1 MLRISLIL
9 IVTLSFLSVVAC
21 RSKSKTM
28 GNGLTADN
36 SNISEPEPREPKA
49 TAQEDL
55 IENKLKDITNQLQPI
70 FFDYDKATIRA
81 DQVSAVQNN
90 ATVLKKYLEANLV
103 LEGHC
108 DERGTEEYNLALG
121 ERRAKA
127 AKDYLMDLGV
137 DEKRI
142 KTISYGES
150 RPFAYEHNENAWQ
163 QNRRGQPM
171 AVIRA
176 DEEKSNQ

>member
-1 MLRISLIL
+1 M
-9 IVTLSFLSVVAC
+9 
-21 RSKSKTM
+21 
-28 GNGLTADN
+28 
-36 SNISEPEPREPKA
+36 

-55 IENKLKDITNQLQPI
+55 IENKLKDITGQLQPI
-70 FFDYDKATIRA
+70 FFDYDQSTIRS

-90 ATVLKKYLEANLV
+90 AAVLKKFLEANLL

-127 AKDYLMDLGV
+127 VKDYLMDLGV
-137 DEKRI
+137 EEKRI

-163 QNRRGQPM
+163 QNRRGQPS
-171 AVIRA
+171 ALLA
-176 DEEKSNQ
+176 SNEETSN